1 MTSLLWYRLL
11 DSVVKLCKIGLSQVH
26 VSVGSWDKG
35 DDDGYDYECY
45 AVTPCG
51 GVTQMQKLRAL
62 LVGAQGYHKF
72 PLSKP
77 VVGQNIALDAVPAYR
92 ASIPT

>member
-1 MTSLLWYRLL
+1 MR
-11 DSVVKLCKIGLSQVH
+11 
-26 VSVGSWDKG
+26 
-35 DDDGYDYECY
+35 
-45 AVTPCG
+45 
-51 GVTQMQKLRAL
+51 MQKLRAL